1 MKKIAF
7 PPFLQNYYLTNF
19 FYDFIFAYAIYGALF
34 IIRGLSVF
42 QVSLLL
48 AWWALTSAIFEI
60 PSGALADRWSRKKM
74 MVLAPLIKSFCFIS
88 WFFARGNFYLYA
100 LGFLFWSLGS
110 CFLSGTSEAL
120 LFDVLVYFKKDKEYE
135 KYLGKKKAYLYLAV
149 AISMITSG
157 IMANFNLNFTIIF
170 SVIPL
175 IFSAFF
181 ATRIYEA
188 AKVKSTE
195 EVHYFEYLKM
205 AFREV
210 KNNKLLRYL
219 FLYLF
224 GISTLNGLEEF
235 DQLYYQLVKLPLFSF
250 GLVGFLWSFFN
261 AIGTYYAYKLKN
273 HLSIFYLLPLVSAF
287 LLFLVGRYPV
297 IPMIVVLLLSYFMV
311 SPLSILIEGKIQK
324 NIKSLSRATVISM
337 STFFVNIY
345 GVFLMPLFGML
356 SKIWNLRAI
365 YFSTSLFLLIFALW
379 VFLSRK
385 RIFENGA

>member
-7 PPFLQNYYLTNF
+7 KSFLQNYYLTNF
-19 FYDFIFAYAIYGALF
+19 FYEFIFAYAIYGALF

-48 AWWALTSAIFEI
+48 SWWALTSAIFEV

-88 WFFARGNFYLYA
+88 WFLAKGNFYLYA

-135 KYLGKKKAYLYLAV
+135 KFLGKKKAYLYLVV
-149 AISMITSG
+149 AISMITG
-157 IMANFNLNFTIIF
+157 GFMANFNLNFTIIF

-175 IFSAFF
+175 LFSAFF
-181 ATRIYEA
+181 ATRICEA

-205 AFREV
+205 AFAEV

-235 DQLYYQLVKLPLFSF
+235 DQLYYQLVKLPLF
-250 GLVGFLWSFFN
+250 
-261 AIGTYYAYKLKN
+261 
-273 HLSIFYLLPLVSAF
+273 
-287 LLFLVGRYPV
+287 
-297 IPMIVVLLLSYFMV
+297 
-311 SPLSILIEGKIQK
+311 
-324 NIKSLSRATVISM
+324 
-337 STFFVNIY
+337 
-345 GVFLMPLFGML
+345 GML

-385 RIFENGA
+385 KILKDDA